1 MENKEI
7 RITNNA
13 KDIIAIEESI
23 EKNILSKNVIMSDI
37 KSNST
42 TYAVYY
48 IDEVPIGYL
57 AYSYCVDHIDIISV
71 AVIPEFRH
79 KKIATSLIN
88 YLFNKYNN
96 IKIFLEVRK
105 SNTPAISLYE
115 SLNFKCIS
123 TRKNYYSS
131 PIEDA
136 LIFVTCL

>member
-13 KDIIAIEESI
+13 EDIIAVEESI
-23 EKNILSKNVIMSDI
+23 EKNILSKNVIISDI

-71 AVIPEFRH
+71 AVIPKFRH

-136 LIFVTCL
+136 LIFVACL